1 MNVRSRAAGW
11 RRLRSCTCNADGT
24 TDIYFGPKSPGEGK
38 NWLATVPGK
47 GWFSIFRL
55 YGPKQAFF
63 DLTWKLDDIEKVKRR
78 QAADGAGHGEKLMR
92 LRRAGIA
99 GIAALGLAGCASSE
113 GFLAPVPSAADAP
126 GASHVEMVV
135 LTTRTRAESPAFL
148 FGGGRAPEASFAD
161 LVISIPPDA
170 RRQIGEVQLPRQPPG
185 NPEADFLALKSEIIT
200 KDQAKGALAHMLGQS
215 REKEAFVFVHGFNNR
230 FEDAVFRLAQ
240 ILHDSEAD
248 ADVAPIL
255 FTWPSA
261 GKVFAYNY
269 DRDSANYSRDDL
281 EKLLRYL
288 QDDPQVKTISIL
300 AHSMGNW
307 VTLEALR
314 QMAIRE
320 GRVAPKVKLVML
332 ADADVDVDIA
342 REQIAT
348 LGPKRPHIVLFVN
361 ENDRALAASRDIWE
375 GPRLGAIDPDVEPYK
390 SMIEQDQLSV
400 VNMTRFPSHDFFNH
414 GKFAEDPR
422 VVELIGR
429 RLATGQTLTDRR
441 VGLGARIMQVTS
453 GAAGSVG
460 HAAGLAISA
469 PVSVVDPETR
479 NHLGDQV
486 DQFNQSVRRIGSD
499 RPE

>member
-1 MNVRSRAAGW
+1 MRQRGI
-11 RRLRSCTCNADGT
+11 L
-24 TDIYFGPKSPGEGK
+24 
-38 NWLATVPGK
+38 
-47 GWFSIFRL
+47 
-55 YGPKQAFF
+55 
-63 DLTWKLDDIEKVKRR
+63 LTGLV
-78 QAADGAGHGEKLMR
+78 
-92 LRRAGIA
+92 
-99 GIAALGLAGCASSE
+99 ALGLAGCASSE
-113 GFLAPVPSAADAP
+113 GFLSPVPSAADVP
-126 GASHVEMVV
+126 GTSHVEMLVA
-135 LTTRTRAESPAFL
+135 TTRTKAESPAFL
-148 FGGGRAPEASFAD
+148 FGGGRAPQASFAD
-161 LVISIPPDA
+161 MVVSIPPDA
-170 RRQIGEVQLPRQPPG
+170 HRQIGEVQWPQQPPG
-185 NPEADFLALKSEIIT
+185 NPASDFVTLKSEIIT

-314 QMAIRE
+314 QMAIRD
-320 GRVAPKVKLVML
+320 GRVAPKVKVVML

-348 LGPKRPHIVLFVN
+348 LGPERPHIVPFVN
-361 ENDRALAASRDIWE
+361 ENDRALAASKDIWE
-375 GPRLGAIDPDVEPYK
+375 GQRLGAIDPDVEPYK

-400 VNMTRFPSHDFFNH
+400 INMTSFPSHDFFNH

-429 RLATGQTLTDRR
+429 RLAAGQTLADRH
-441 VGLGARIMQVTS
+441 VGLGAKIMQAMA

-460 HAAGLAISA
+460 HAAGLVISA

-479 NHLGDQV
+479 NHFGDQI
-486 DQFNQSVRRIGSD
+486 DQFKQSVRQIGSD
-499 RPE
+499 HPN